1 MRNRRLACLSLA
13 VIAAWLLVGPL
24 RAQTGPPIHIVFPFS
39 AGGTGDVL
47 ARLIAGKMQ
56 DSLNRGV
63 IVEDRAEAAGRVA
76 VTAVKAAAPDGSTLL
91 LTPIAPMSVYPF
103 VYTKLDYDPIKDFAA
118 ITQLGIFD
126 FGIAVGPQVEAKT
139 LMDLV
144 AWAKANLA
152 QAKYAIPAAGTLP
165 HFLGGLFGHETGVN
179 LQAVPYRGSAEALAD
194 VVAGNV
200 PIVITPTSDL
210 VQAYKSGHIRVLATS
225 GRGRSPFLP
234 DVPTFREAGY
244 RLAATGWYGMFAPAK
259 TPADMIERLNKAAV
273 AAVRSREVET
283 QLLALGLQPTGTTAA
298 DFANTV
304 EDDLQLWGP
313 AVKASGFPPQQ

>member
-1 MRNRRLACLSLA
+1 MQDRRLTCLSLA
-13 VIAAWLLVGPL
+13 AIAAWLFVGPL
-24 RAQTGPPIHIVFPFS
+24 QAQTGPPIHVVFPFA

-63 IVEDRAEAAGRVA
+63 IVEDRPDAAGRVA

-139 LMDLV
+139 LVDLV
-144 AWAKANLA
+144 AWAKANPA

-165 HFLGGLFGHETGVN
+165 HFLGGLFGREAAVN
-179 LQAVPYRGSAEALAD
+179 LQAVPYHGSAEALAD

-210 VQAYKSGHIRVLATS
+210 VQAYKSGRIRVLATS
-225 GRGRSPFLP
+225 GRGRSPFLS
-234 DVPTFREAGY
+234 DVPTLREAGY

-259 TPADMIERLNKAAV
+259 TPADVIERLNKAAV
-273 AAVRSREVET
+273 TAMRSRDVET

-298 DFANTV
+298 EFANTV
-304 EDDLQLWGP
+304 QDDTQVWGP